1 MQLYNNLLQLIC
13 NIMYNSVRHECH
25 VYKNYVLCNHGVQR
39 GDPLNPQRKFS
50 FVNMRLVPAEIS
62 WTWASPLVLFWRIVV
77 MAKPKKADKEETVTF
92 SFRLPISVANWWN
105 EKIAKSGLGNKS
117 AFFRDAVQQNKTEVI
132 AKPAAMADQKRAIF
146 LLQKA
151 SNNLNQLAHRANWQ
165 HQAGKLSEESFNLI
179 LGQLQQ
185 LNQFMIEQASDHK
198 K

>member
-1 MQLYNNLLQLIC
+1 MVKL
-13 NIMYNSVRHECH
+13 
-25 VYKNYVLCNHGVQR
+25 
-39 GDPLNPQRKFS
+39 
-50 FVNMRLVPAEIS
+50 
-62 WTWASPLVLFWRIVV
+62 
-77 MAKPKKADKEETVTF
+77 KKEKVEKEKTVTF
-92 SFRLPISVANWWN
+92 SFRLPLTAAQKWD
-105 EKIAKSGLGNKS
+105 EKIALSGLNKS